1 MSERHVVV
9 PRNLEGIPTEHG
21 DFNVQGPSVIRC
33 PTWLPDPPGAYLLY
47 FAHHRGASIRL
58 AASDQPTGP
67 WHLVSSD
74 VLNAADAAPVLPV
87 DHPNRHVAS
96 PDVQVDEEG
105 RTLRMTFHGHV
116 SPPAGGH
123 LPSWGAYPTYDQHTL
138 VATSVDGRRFLPLLD
153 GPAISPS
160 YHRGFAWDGWWY
172 GLSMPSQLVR
182 SADGLSAFEY
192 GPTLFDDVEIRHS
205 GVLVDGH
212 HLRVWFTRA
221 GDAPERIMECRV
233 DLRGDWTD
241 WTPSEPVEVLR
252 PTEPWEGADLPVEP
266 TTRGPAFQPQ
276 NGLRDPFVLDD
287 DGERWLY
294 YAAAGEFA
302 LGVVRLPDPS

>member
-9 PRNLEGIPTEHG
+9 PRGMAGIPTEHG

-58 AASDQPTGP
+58 AASDHPTGP

-74 VLNAADAAPVLPV
+74 VLNAEDAAPVLPI
-87 DHPNRHVAS
+87 DHPNLHVAS

-105 RTLRMTFHGHV
+105 RRLRMTFHGHV
-116 SPPAGGH
+116 SPSAGGH

-138 VATSVDGRRFLPLLD
+138 VATSQDGRRFLPLLD

-160 YHRGFAWDGWWY
+160 YHRGFAWDGWCY

-182 SADGLSAFEY
+182 SVDGLSGYEY
-192 GPTLFDDVEIRHS
+192 GPTLFDDAEIRHS

-212 HLRVWFTRA
+212 HLRIWFTRA

-233 DLRGDWTD
+233 DLRGDWAD
-241 WTPSEPVEVLR
+241 WRPSEPVEVLR
-252 PTEPWEGADLPVEP
+252 PAEPWEGADLAVEP

-294 YAAAGEFA
+294 YTAAGEFA
-302 LGVVRLPDPS
+302 LGVVRLPEPS